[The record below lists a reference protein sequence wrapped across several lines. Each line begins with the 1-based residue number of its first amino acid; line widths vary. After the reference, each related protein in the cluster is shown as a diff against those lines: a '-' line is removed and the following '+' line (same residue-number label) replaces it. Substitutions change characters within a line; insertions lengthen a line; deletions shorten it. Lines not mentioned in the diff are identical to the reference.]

1 MEIKLLAKKDLTRDV
16 QEQLSKLYLQL
27 NSELKQLS
35 LEEIL
40 NDEEF
45 IDIGACFD
53 NKELVGIAMMA
64 NYKVVSGYK
73 GMIEDVIVS
82 ESHRGK
88 GIGRKLMEKLLQ
100 QAEKRELNDV
110 LLFSGHH
117 RTAAISLYKSLGFTL
132 KNSGLYIKK
141 LNLILF

>member
-1 MEIKLLAKKDLTRDV
+1 MEIKLLAKKNLTQDL

-40 NDEEF
+40 NDEEY
-45 IDIGACFD
+45 IDLAACFD
-53 NKELVGIAMMA
+53 DNKLVGIAMMA

-82 ESHRGK
+82 EAHRGK
-88 GIGRKLMEKLLQ
+88 GIGRKLMEILVK
-100 QAEKRELNDV
+100 QAEKRKLNDV

-141 LNLILF
+141 LN